1 MKELVLYYS
10 YTGHVAAIAEDY
22 AKDKGL
28 DCCRVVTEKIIGKF
42 EAYTAGCFK
51 SMQGTGYPINSLVFA
66 DFGKVDL
73 SAYDTVYV
81 FAPIWANSLAAPINN
96 ALRELPKGT
105 KVRIVAVSAGGKS
118 GKEKIIAHVNAMG
131 LNVTGFAD
139 KKAGG

>member
-1 MKELVLYYS
+1 MQELVLYYS

-51 SMQGTGYPINSLVFA
+51 SMRGTGYAINSLVFA
-66 DFGKVDL
+66 DCGKVDL

-81 FAPIWANSLAAPINN
+81 FAPVWANYLAAPINN
-96 ALRELPKGT
+96 ALKELPKGT
-105 KVRIVAVSAGGKS
+105 KVRIVAVSASGKS
-118 GKEKIIAHVNAMG
+118 GKEKIIQHVKSLG
-131 LNVTGFAD
+131 LTVAAFAD
-139 KKAGG
+139 KKAG